1 MANAAAGVL
10 ALSLIVA
17 GLSILGEVLG
27 YWKLPSDIWG
37 AVILLL
43 GTAGRWASTRIPG
56 RSGSRELG
64 ATNGDKSQQKP
75 PPPAAL
81 ILLLLLPVAD
91 GCGGPQVRADAAAWA
106 RCAGGGALM
115 CIPAAGFE
123 DPERA
128 ALAYAGCVA
137 KSSIGCVA
145 PLVARGNPPTAP
157 PEAVEETVD
166 LGCVQDVAAGCLPAA
181 RIDNE
186 LLTRYDS
193 QECVRAR
200 LAPCWRGGSGP

>member
-1 MANAAAGVL
+1 MQLRQMAYPGLDWVLWCLLVDCLEELMANAAAGVL

-75 PPPAAL
+75 
-81 ILLLLLPVAD
+81 
-91 GCGGPQVRADAAAWA
+91 
-106 RCAGGGALM
+106 
-115 CIPAAGFE
+115 E
-123 DPERA
+123 
-128 ALAYAGCVA
+128 
-137 KSSIGCVA
+137 
-145 PLVARGNPPTAP
+145 
-157 PEAVEETVD
+157 EET
-166 LGCVQDVAAGCLPAA
+166 P
-181 RIDNE
+181 
-186 LLTRYDS
+186 
-193 QECVRAR
+193 
-200 LAPCWRGGSGP
+200 W